1 MVSGAPQ
8 SSTIVVDGVS
18 LPLNKTPPPPGAV
31 VVGPERGARGVL
43 TMPTFEGYE
52 PLPAQRFSEVAEVSS
67 QSWLCLAVSLDYPPI
82 REAWGE
88 TAGWLT
94 PAVDFAD
101 FKEQFGVFAPR
112 LGLLVPALFVI
123 DTSDRVLYCEVVSAL
138 DAKVDFDAA
147 RDVLLG

>member
-1 MVSGAPQ
+1 MSPFPHSVFRKWRR
-8 SSTIVVDGVS
+8 S
-18 LPLNKTPPPPGAV
+18 LPN
-31 VVGPERGARGVL
+31 RGFV
-43 TMPTFEGYE
+43 
-52 PLPAQRFSEVAEVSS
+52 
-67 QSWLCLAVSLDYPPI
+67 WLLALII
-82 REAWGE
+82 RQFGE
-88 TAGWLT
+88 TAGWLR

>member
-1 MVSGAPQ
+1 M
-8 SSTIVVDGVS
+8 
-18 LPLNKTPPPPGAV
+18 
-31 VVGPERGARGVL
+31 GPERGERVVL
-43 TMPTFEGYE
+43 TMPTFDGYD
-52 PLPAQRFSEVAEVSS
+52 PLPAQRFSEVVEVSS

-82 REAWGE
+82 RAAWGE

-101 FKEQFGVFAPR
+101 FKEQFGVFVPR

-123 DTSDRVLYCEVVSAL
+123 DTSDRLLYCEVVKAL

-147 RDVLLG
+147 REVLLG

>member
-1 MVSGAPQ
+1 MVSGTPQ
-8 SSTIVVDGVS
+8 SSYIVVDGIS
-18 LPLNKTPPPPGAV
+18 LPLNRPPPTPGAV
-31 VVGPERGARGVL
+31 VVGPQRGPRVVL
-43 TMPTFEGYE
+43 TMPTFDGYD
-52 PLPAQRFSEVAEVSS
+52 PLPAQSFSEAAEVSS

-88 TAGWLT
+88 TAGWLA

-123 DTSDRVLYCEVVSAL
+123 DTSDRLLYCEVVNAL
-138 DAKVDFDAA
+138 DAKVDFNAA
-147 RDVLLG
+147 REVLLG